1 MHMVS
6 VSYSRADSLLKT
18 MSVHLKMVQR
28 IRAGKCRKLG
38 SLDIRCMILRRNS
51 KKRGP
56 KRKARVD
63 GKIK

>member
-1 MHMVS
+1 MVS

-18 MSVHLKMVQR
+18 MSDHLKTVQR
-28 IRAGKCRKLG
+28 IRAGESRKLG
-38 SLDIRCMILRRNS
+38 SLDMRYMILRRNS
-51 KKRGP
+51 NKRGS